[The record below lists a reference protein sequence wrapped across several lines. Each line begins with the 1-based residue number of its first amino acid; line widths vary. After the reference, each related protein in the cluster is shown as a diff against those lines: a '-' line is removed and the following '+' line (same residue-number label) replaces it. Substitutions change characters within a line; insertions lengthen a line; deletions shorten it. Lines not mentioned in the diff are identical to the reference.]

1 MPGTHSRR
9 GSNRIYRRNPAMPG
23 KHNASGNMGVYQH
36 VFYYMEKITVATAL
50 SSALVALTL
59 GFAGSAFADAGSG
72 SNVPNPAPLYPQ
84 MATGGANPYTPYGVD
99 PYVPYGV
106 WSQH

>member
-1 MPGTHSRR
+1 
-9 GSNRIYRRNPAMPG
+9 
-23 KHNASGNMGVYQH
+23 MGVYQH

-84 MATGGANPYTPYGVD
+84 MATGGANRYTPYGVD